1 MLFDRQ
7 GTPEPSALRH
17 IANAGA
23 RDIGWR
29 APDQRLT
36 MKTDGTGERILTEG
50 FHNEG
55 PTWSPNGL
63 FIMFFREAGGGGGPK
78 IYMVDV
84 FGRSEIIVP
93 TPGYASDPA
102 WGPLQG

>member
-1 MLFDRQ
+1 
-7 GTPEPSALRH
+7 
-17 IANAGA
+17 
-23 RDIGWR
+23 
-29 APDQRLT
+29 
-36 MKTDGTGERILTEG
+36 
-50 FHNEG
+50 
-55 PTWSPNGL
+55 
-63 FIMFFREAGGGGGPK
+63 MFFREAGGGGGPK

>member
-1 MLFDRQ
+1 ME
-7 GTPEPSALRH
+7 PEK
-17 IANAGA
+17 N
-23 RDIGWR
+23 
-29 APDQRLT
+29 
-36 MKTDGTGERILTEG
+36 LTEG

-102 WGPLQG
+102 WDRYKIRGKLIPLKIP